1 MLALL
6 FLLRTAAA
14 QDCDLLA
21 ADLPDPGAAAT
32 LAATVGFGAGHVYA
46 GRPTG
51 LLFAVPDV
59 AGVGMLVAGFAKAST
74 AANSTDLADA
84 ADAAKLA
91 ATLTKV
97 GTGVL
102 FGSRLVQTPSAVAAA
117 HSRRREMVE
126 ACRSGTWVPP
136 DGYGS
141 TYKSDGYAPKNESVP
156 TRPAP
161 TRSDIVVLTSVKV
174 LEALGLSALDVV
186 QMKLVKPWVAD
197 LLGQGLMPGE
207 IIQKAK
213 NGEAPVPPATLPEP
227 ASPAP

>member
-6 FLLRTAAA
+6 FLLRTAAAA

-32 LAATVGFGAGHVYA
+32 LGGLTGFGAGHVYA
-46 GRPTG
+46 GRPAG
-51 LLFAVPDV
+51 LLFAVPDA
-59 AGVGMLVAGFAKAST
+59 AGLGMLVAGWVKAST
-74 AANSTDLADA
+74 AANSTDPV
-84 ADAAKLA
+84 DAAKLA

-126 ACRSGTWVPP
+126 ACRSGTWAPP
-136 DGYGS
+136 AGFGS
-141 TYKSDGYAPKNESVP
+141 TSKGEGVATKNESAP

-161 TRSDIVVLTSVKV
+161 TKSDIVALTSAKV
-174 LEALGLSALDVV
+174 LEALGFSALDVV
-186 QMKLVKPWVAD
+186 QMKLVRPWVAD

-207 IIQKAK
+207 IIQKAR

-227 ASPAP
+227 AAPAP